1 MNGELFLYNCL
12 YELVSKMHFLGQPWG
27 EPQEMSQDR
36 QTDTERHRQTQKDTD
51 RTIRTRSQVAQWLAC
66 WAHKP
71 MAPGSKARF
80 ADSPPNQSLIENS
93 RHSVVTQAYVKCKLN
108 RNSVVTQS

>member
-36 QTDTERHRQTQKDTD
+36 QTDRHRKTQTDRQTDTERHRQTQKDTERHRQD
-51 RTIRTRSQVAQWLAC
+51 NLSIN
-66 WAHKP
+66 
-71 MAPGSKARF
+71 PGGVVV
-80 ADSPPNQSLIENS
+80 
-93 RHSVVTQAYVKCKLN
+93 SVLG
-108 RNSVVTQS
+108 S